1 MKKKMIRFG
10 AAAIAISICIA
21 LGLVCFAPTAAA
33 QKDAAVGS
41 ISGAIKDEQNKP
53 IEGAIILIKSA
64 ATGVEVQAKTDAAGK
79 YSQTGLVGGMYDLT
93 FMVNDEAVYKGELK
107 VAAGHD
113 NGVNI
118 NLADP
123 EVKAYREK
131 IKAFN
136 EERKKASST
145 KEHYDAAT
153 AALTQA
159 MDLHKVLAQTPA
171 DQKDALRAKIETA
184 AKQSIEEFQQ
194 TLRVMGED
202 AAAEDKRTIYGQMG
216 SAYDAEE
223 KYDDEATVLKMAADI
238 NPPAA
243 GYYNNLGNALAKAG
257 KIEEAR
263 AAYDKSAALDPK
275 SAPQA
280 YRNLGVILFNAGQLA
295 NPGVVDVMKKA
306 TELDPTNAQ
315 GWFLLGAALAAN
327 IQSKQEGDKMT
338 FIIPPGTVEAYQKSI
353 ELNPSGPLAQQ
364 ARDALEGLKAMG
376 AGVDTKIVTPKTKH

>member
-1 MKKKMIRFG
+1 VKKTIIQFG
-10 AAAIAISICIA
+10 VAAIALTICTA
-21 LGLVCFAPTAAA
+21 LGLTCFAPAAAA

-41 ISGAIKDEQNKP
+41 ISGIIKDEQNKP
-53 IEGAIILIKSA
+53 IEGAIVLITSI

-79 YSQTGLVGGMYDLT
+79 YSQAGLAGGMYDLT

-113 NGVNI
+113 NGVNVS
-118 NLADP
+118 LSDP

-136 EERKKASST
+136 EERKRANST

-153 AALTQA
+153 AALTQTT
-159 MDLHKVLAQTPA
+159 DLHKILAQTPA
-171 DQKDALRAKIETA
+171 DQKDALKAKIQTA
-184 AKQSIEEFQQ
+184 ATQAIEEFQQ
-194 TLRVMGED
+194 TLKIMGED
-202 AAAEDKRTIYGQMG
+202 AAAEDKRTIYGQMA

-223 KYDDEATVLKMAADI
+223 KYDDEATVLKMAAEI

-263 AAYDKSAALDPK
+263 AAYDKSAGLDPK

-306 TELDPTNAQ
+306 TELDPNNAQ

-327 IQSKQEGDKMT
+327 IQNKQEGDKMT
-338 FIIPPGTVEAYQKSI
+338 FIILPGTVEAYQKCL
-353 ELNPSGPLAQQ
+353 ELSPTGPLAQQ
-364 ARDALEGLKAMG
+364 ARDALDGLKAMG
-376 AGVDTKIVTPKTKH
+376 ASVDLKIVAPKTKH